1 MDFSQQIIIAV
12 VVLGLLGALVRI
24 ARDRGLA
31 QFSFSKGPAKPRRM
45 EVLERLTLTP
55 NHSLHL
61 VTVDKLTVLVSVS
74 PSGCQL
80 LEKGTPED
88 RQ

>member
-1 MDFSQQIIIAV
+1 MDFAQQIAFVIIVLALLAV
-12 VVLGLLGALVRI
+12 ALKM

-31 QFSFSKGPAKPRRM
+31 RFTIPGRPFRTRRM
-45 EVLERLTLTP
+45 EVLERLSLTP

-61 VTVDKLTVLVSVS
+61 VTVDGRTVLVGVS

-80 LEKGTPED
+80 LEKTPVGD
-88 RQ
+88 RA